1 MAARVVAGQPSQGWS
16 LLCNGVSLFDGG
28 GELLPDGRVVSPARP
43 SLARVVAMAAGGQ
56 RREKAQWR

>member
-1 MAARVVAGQPSQGWS
+1 GWS
-16 LLCNGVSLFDGG
+16 LLCNGVTLFDGG